1 MSKNLQSDDEN
12 QSVDPEWVNR
22 VRDQVTIAR
31 AEITRG
37 EALDGETIVNQ
48 LLERFRIAK
57 ESRLSAVDEE
67 DSKESIL
74 ADLTEAMRST
84 RAGEVF
90 RSSSFGKKSMS
101 KQEVLRKIRLM
112 FH

>member
-1 MSKNLQSDDEN
+1 MSDNLTSNDEN
-12 QSVDPEWVNR
+12 ESLHLEWVKA
-22 VRDQVTIAR
+22 VRKKVTIAR
-31 AEITRG
+31 AEIASG

-57 ESRLSAVDEE
+57 EIHSSNMDE

-74 ADLTEAMRST
+74 VDLTEAMRST

-90 RSSSFGKKSMS
+90 P
-101 KQEVLRKIRLM
+101 IDRLWEM
-112 FH
+112 VYADETDSIATL

>member
-1 MSKNLQSDDEN
+1 MSDNLTSNDEN
-12 QSVDPEWVNR
+12 QPLDPEWVNR
-22 VRDQVTIAR
+22 VRENVTIAR
-31 AEITRG
+31 TEIARG

-67 DSKESIL
+67 DSKENIL

-84 RAGEVF
+84 RSGEVF
-90 RSSSFGKKSMS
+90 PIEQLWEKVY
-101 KQEVLRKIRLM
+101 E
-112 FH
+112 